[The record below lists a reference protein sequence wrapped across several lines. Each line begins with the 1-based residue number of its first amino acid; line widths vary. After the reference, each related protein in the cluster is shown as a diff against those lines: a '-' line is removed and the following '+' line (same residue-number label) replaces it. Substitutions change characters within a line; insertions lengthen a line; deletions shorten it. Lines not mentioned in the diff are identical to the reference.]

1 MCSRKEA
8 SVLLHVRARA
18 HTHTCTH
25 TTHPAPLS
33 FQVHIPINPWA
44 LKNQPQHP
52 MSPETQ
58 PLSPQ
63 TASPPPLAPP
73 ASKAYFRPPLQHA
86 GPATPCAFTT
96 QRSSRPA
103 PALGIKTN
111 PPQPIL
117 STSSHRLLFRVRQ
130 QAPPNE
136 APARPRQLGRAPCR
150 SPDSPISPDGPRTQA
165 DKVPTAPRRSSLTA
179 PGHSNHSRWEP
190 PETSLLR
197 GSPALLPGLSPL
209 AECPPLCLPK
219 LTPVDTHGGAARER
233 D

>member
-1 MCSRKEA
+1 
-8 SVLLHVRARA
+8 
-18 HTHTCTH
+18 
-25 TTHPAPLS
+25 
-33 FQVHIPINPWA
+33 
-44 LKNQPQHP
+44 

-73 ASKAYFRPPLQHA
+73 ASKAYFRPPLQPA

-150 SPDSPISPDGPRTQA
+150 SPDSPLSPDGPRTQA
-165 DKVPTAPRRSSLTA
+165 DNVLTTPRRSSLTA

-219 LTPVDTHGGAARER
+219 LTPADTHRGAARER